1 MSASRASSLARRM
14 YAGKRMSK
22 RPPDLPAAPSL
33 EAVLLGVAQDA
44 GVPHIGCDCPTCAL
58 ARHDPRQRQ
67 LPTSLALI
75 DHRAG
80 ASWVIDATPA
90 FPEQLAML
98 HKHAPHCQLAGVLLT
113 HAHIGHYTG
122 LMYLGREALNA
133 QAVPVYASPLLCAYL
148 TANGPWSQ
156 LVALGNISLRPITAA
171 VPIALSERLHVT
183 PLPVPHRAEFSD
195 TMAYMVRGPA
205 YSLFYCPDIDRWEHW
220 SESLPRLLETID
232 VALLDGTF
240 FSAAELPGRDL
251 TEIPHPLVRE
261 TAELL
266 DGTLA
271 RIHFIHFN
279 HSNPLFHAGAERDWL
294 IDRGMSIGRA
304 GQRFALADA
313 DMAKP
318 VGTSGEAK

>member
-1 MSASRASSLARRM
+1 
-14 YAGKRMSK
+14 MSK
-22 RPPDLPAAPSL
+22 HLPNLPADRSL

-44 GVPHIGCDCPTCAL
+44 GVPHIGCDCPTCGL
-58 ARHDPRQRQ
+58 ARHDRRQRQ
-67 LPTSLALI
+67 LPASLALI
-75 DHRAG
+75 DYRVG
-80 ASWVIDATPA
+80 ESWVVDATPA
-90 FPEQLAML
+90 FPEQLATL
-98 HKHAPHCQLAGVLLT
+98 HEHAPNCQLAGVLLT

-133 QAVPVYASPLLCAYL
+133 RSVPVYASPLLCAYL
-148 TANGPWSQ
+148 TTNGPWSQ

-171 VPIALSERLHVT
+171 VPITLSERLRVT

-195 TMAYMVRGPA
+195 TMAYVVRGPVR
-205 YSLFYCPDIDRWEHW
+205 SLFYCPDIDRWEQW
-220 SESLPRLLETID
+220 SESLPRLLESVG

-251 TEIPHPLVRE
+251 TEIPHPLVCE

-266 DGTLA
+266 NGTSA
-271 RIHFIHFN
+271 RIHFIHLN

-294 IDRGMSIGRA
+294 IGRGMGIGVV

-313 DMAKP
+313 DTAEP
-318 VGTSGEAK
+318 VEPSGEAKNERMEAG